1 MAYYVRT
8 YKSGAGDYDPRQIT
22 WAQYHCADCNQKT
35 DVRIPDVRTFRYT
48 DVPCEH
54 CGSVKAGDR
63 YAALSAERNRLQ
75 NEVALRLT
83 RIAEIDALLS
93 KTSTPVVSNAQP

>member
-8 YKSGAGDYDPRQIT
+8 YKSGAGDYDPRQII
-22 WAQYHCADCNQKT
+22 WAQYLCFDCNKKT
-35 DVRIPDVRTFRYT
+35 DIRIPDIKTFRFA
-48 DVPCEH
+48 DVPCSH

-75 NEVALRLT
+75 NEVATRLT
-83 RIAEIDALLS
+83 RMAEIDALLAEGS
-93 KTSTPVVSNAQP
+93 KVEVPAHA